1 MPKNNANGKLLIT
14 VTAKERLILTPGL
27 GAQREITL
35 SPWGCPPRETQS
47 LLADRSPG
55 SLAAGG
61 WPPRSQRLPAAQ
73 APGQGLNSVS
83 PCNPCSS
90 HGTHPG
96 TGVAPHP
103 RDRGPPRLTV
113 AEDGR
118 ELYLLQLN
126 DLVIHVLL
134 LSVDGVPRNVT
145 CGETHSPL
153 KRRRNAGLYLKG
165 NLEVNKIIFKKK
177 ITGKNNNKCKYP

>member
-1 MPKNNANGKLLIT
+1 MLKNNTNGKLLIT
-14 VTAKERLILTPGL
+14 VTAKERLILMPGL
-27 GAQREITL
+27 GAQREITS

-73 APGQGLNSVS
+73 APGQAYTRCPPATPAL
-83 PCNPCSS
+83 P
-90 HGTHPG
+90 
-96 TGVAPHP
+96 TGHALAQVRPP
-103 RDRGPPRLTV
+103 IRVTEGPPHLTV
-113 AEDGR
+113 AEDRR
-118 ELYLLQLN
+118 ELYLLQFN

-134 LSVDGVPRNVT
+134 LSVDRVPRNVT

-177 ITGKNNNKCKYP
+177 Q

>member
-1 MPKNNANGKLLIT
+1 MT
-14 VTAKERLILTPGL
+14 E
-27 GAQREITL
+27 
-35 SPWGCPPRETQS
+35 
-47 LLADRSPG
+47 
-55 SLAAGG
+55 
-61 WPPRSQRLPAAQ
+61 
-73 APGQGLNSVS
+73 
-83 PCNPCSS
+83 
-90 HGTHPG
+90 
-96 TGVAPHP
+96 
-103 RDRGPPRLTV
+103 GPPHLTV

-177 ITGKNNNKCKYP
+177 Q